1 MVNTERVYWEL
12 LNNEIRKVTVDPD
25 ARVTTLST
33 RFRTIQNELKFSSV
47 TWSDNLEL
55 MTGCLLNYVQEIT
68 PDNVTEN
75 IKERFREVFNEDY
88 SFEDLQEEGQSLF
101 KIVCER
107 NQAEFLILAGKMKIC
122 IWF

>member
-25 ARVTTLST
+25 TKVTTLST
-33 RFRTIQNELKFSSV
+33 RFRTIQNELKFSGV
-47 TWSDNLEL
+47 IWSDNLEL
-55 MTGCLLNYVQEIT
+55 MTGCLLNYVQEINS
-68 PDNVTEN
+68 DNITDD
-75 IKERFREVFNEDY
+75 IKKHFKDVFHVDY
-88 SFEDLQEEGQSLF
+88 SFEGLREEGQSLY

-122 IWF
+122 IGF